1 MTDTMT
7 AEQRHRC
14 MSHIRS
20 RDTKPELKVRRW
32 LWHHGYRYRLNVKS
46 VPGKPDIVMR
56 PYRTAI
62 FVNGCFWHGHNVQFS
77 TAQIENSKLK
87 NEKGVCSEDSRAA
100 QIENSKLESEKD
112 VCSEDSL
119 AAQIENSK
127 LKSEEAVDYG
137 AAQIENS
144 ACCKIPQSNRAF
156 WVAKIKRNQER
167 DQRNYQLL
175 QENGWQVIVVWE
187 CQLTPHQIE
196 HTMREVELLLNSN
209 MLARYKHAP
218 APFTTG
224 EEQLPAAAENNI
236 EYNK

>member
-77 TAQIENSKLK
+77 TAL
-87 NEKGVCSEDSRAA
+87 
-100 QIENSKLESEKD
+100 
-112 VCSEDSL
+112 
-119 AAQIENSK
+119 IENSK
-127 LKSEEAVDYG
+127 LKSEKAANPG
-137 AAQIENS
+137 AALIENS
-144 ACCKIPQSNRAF
+144 ACCKIPQSNREF

-187 CQLTPHQIE
+187 CQLTTNQIE
-196 HTMREVELLLNSN
+196 HTMREVELLLNDN
-209 MLARYKHAP
+209 MLSLYKKNTP
-218 APFTTG
+218 APFTT
-224 EEQLPAAAENNI
+224 EEEPLPLAAEDNNQF
-236 EYNK
+236 NQQDK

>member
-62 FVNGCFWHGHNVQFS
+62 FVNGCFWHGHGVE
-77 TAQIENSKLK
+77 IENSKLK
-87 NEKGVCSEDSRAA
+87 SEKAVCSE
-100 QIENSKLESEKD
+100 NSS
-112 VCSEDSL
+112 

-127 LKSEEAVDYG
+127 LKIEKAVCSENSG
-137 AAQIENS
+137 GAQIENS

-218 APFTTG
+218 VPFSTG

-236 EYNK
+236 EYHSK

>member
-1 MTDTMT
+1 MT

-62 FVNGCFWHGHNVQFS
+62 FVNGCFWHGHGVQFS

-87 NEKGVCSEDSRAA
+87 IEKA
-100 QIENSKLESEKD
+100 
-112 VCSEDSL
+112 
-119 AAQIENSK
+119 ENSK
-127 LKSEEAVDYG
+127 LKIEKAADSG
-137 AAQIENS
+137 AALIENS

-156 WVAKIKRNQER
+156 WVAKIRRNQDR

-187 CQLTPHQIE
+187 CQLTPKQIE
-196 HTMREVELLLNSN
+196 HTMREVELLLNNN
-209 MLARYKHAP
+209 MLARYQHAP
-218 APFTTG
+218 SPFTT
-224 EEQLPAAAENNI
+224 EEEPLPLAAEDSI
-236 EYNK
+236 EYQDK

>member
-1 MTDTMT
+1 MLF
-7 AEQRHRC
+7 
-14 MSHIRS
+14 RS
-20 RDTKPELKVRRW
+20 
-32 LWHHGYRYRLNVKS
+32 
-46 VPGKPDIVMR
+46 
-56 PYRTAI
+56 
-62 FVNGCFWHGHNVQFS
+62 GCFWHGHGVE
-77 TAQIENSKLK
+77 IENSKLK
-87 NEKGVCSEDSRAA
+87 
-100 QIENSKLESEKD
+100 SEKD

-119 AAQIENSK
+119 AAQIEKSK

-187 CQLTPHQIE
+187 CQLTPHQID

-218 APFTTG
+218 APFTTE
-224 EEQLPAAAENNI
+224 EEQLPTAAENNI
-236 EYNK
+236 EYHSK

>member
-62 FVNGCFWHGHNVQFS
+62 FVNGCFWHGHGVE
-77 TAQIENSKLK
+77 IENSKL
-87 NEKGVCSEDSRAA
+87 N
-100 QIENSKLESEKD
+100 SEK
-112 VCSEDSL
+112 
-119 AAQIENSK
+119 
-127 LKSEEAVDYG
+127 AVDYG

-218 APFTTG
+218 SPFTTG
-224 EEQLPAAAENNI
+224 EEQLPTAAENNI